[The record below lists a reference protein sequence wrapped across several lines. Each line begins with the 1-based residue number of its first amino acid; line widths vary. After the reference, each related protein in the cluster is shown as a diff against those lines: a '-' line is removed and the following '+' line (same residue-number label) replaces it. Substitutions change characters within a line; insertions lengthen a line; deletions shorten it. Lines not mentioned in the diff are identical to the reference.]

1 MSGLLN
7 LVIARAKE
15 PSTFAS
21 IGVLLAAVGINIPD
35 EIMTNIVTI
44 IGGVAALLGVL
55 MKEKG
60 ES

>member
-1 MSGLLN
+1 MSKILQLA
-7 LVIARAKE
+7 LARAKE

-35 EIMTNIVTI
+35 AIMTNIVTI
-44 IGGVAALLGVL
+44 VGGVAALLGVL